1 MSVKEAVVGI
11 SVVPLVIYIILL
23 YLLAWLFYP
32 YAIIIQF
39 ISTHE
44 SLTPDDFKTLLRE
57 VAR

>member
-11 SVVPLVIYIILL
+11 SVVPLVIYIIFL

-44 SLTPDDFKTLLRE
+44 FLTPDDFKTLLRE